1 MVNLPSDRTTVRR
14 LPRRAAYDHTTI
26 YSILDAGLVCHLGF
40 MHDDMPFVIPTLYG
54 RLGDH
59 VYIHG
64 STASRLVRTLSTGLP
79 VCLTVTLLDGLV
91 LARSAFHHSMN
102 YRSVVLLGSA
112 QAVMGTEAKLT
123 ALEAITE
130 HVVPG
135 RWADAR
141 RPNAQELKATAL
153 LTLPIEEASAKIRTG
168 GPLDDEEDFALPVWA
183 GELPMRL
190 VAGAPQAD
198 ARLRADIPYPEYLRR
213 YQLGDDRTRQS
224 SSST

>member
-1 MVNLPSDRTTVRR
+1 MVNPPSDRATVRR
-14 LPRRAAYDHTTI
+14 LPKRAAYDYTTI
-26 YSILDAGLVCHLGF
+26 HSILDAGLVCHLGF
-40 MHDDMPFVIPTLYG
+40 MHEDMPFVIPTLYG

-64 STASRLVRTLSTGLP
+64 STASRLVRELSTGMP

-112 QAVMGTEAKLT
+112 QAVIGTEAKLT

-141 RPNAQELKATAL
+141 RPNAQELKATSL
-153 LTLPIEEASAKIRTG
+153 LTLSIEEASAKIRTG

-183 GELPMRL
+183 GEIPMEL
-190 VAGAPQAD
+190 VAGVPQPD
-198 ARLRADIPYPEYLRR
+198 ARLDAGIPYPEYLRR
-213 YQLGDDRTRQS
+213 FQPGGDRIGQS